1 MKNKLSLLI
10 AFSIL
15 FSGCITMPDPV
26 DEVFL
31 KEKTQEE
38 RVKLEKIE
46 ADVILKK
53 KDQDKVEKDMEI
65 VAQKTELSRK
75 ELAEAE
81 AAKAVLLEREKLYTS
96 TGDSKLQE
104 IKSQR
109 ELNNIKIAQLKAKLD
124 YYTAK
129 SNETNALLEIKKS
142 ELAVKVAELKYEQ
155 ALIAKAY
162 QMRRKKEYEKK
173 MIEDEEYKKYFDN
186 QKIKLE
192 DNQKAYEKALK
203 ELNEKKEIL
212 NKSGYEGEI

>member
-1 MKNKLSLLI
+1 M
-10 AFSIL
+10 
-15 FSGCITMPDPV
+15 
-26 DEVFL
+26 
-31 KEKTQEE
+31 
-38 RVKLEKIE
+38 
-46 ADVILKK
+46 
-53 KDQDKVEKDMEI
+53 
-65 VAQKTELSRK
+65 AQKTELSRK

-162 QMRRKKEYEKK
+162 QMRRKKDYEKK

>member
-1 MKNKLSLLI
+1 MKYKLSLLI